1 MGPPSRLMPDLDGP
15 VFEHVPLKF
24 FLVEDNVII
33 RENLA
38 DTLHEMV
45 GAEVVG
51 ISEAQGHL

>member
-1 MGPPSRLMPDLDGP
+1 MPDLDGP

-33 RENLA
+33 RENLT